1 MSKSKWSKHDAK
13 ITELIQEY
21 ESNSEIAK
29 IILNTSLGAKKSKEV
44 DLLRTYVK
52 RFRNRQNNSN
62 FETETE
68 TKGYEPKG
76 KIFTAVASDGK
87 IMDIST
93 YCKFWGL
100 DFDKVR
106 SFKLVT
112 HTGIPFYN
120 IAFYES
126 EIEKE
131 NFEEIKT
138 ILESEIKKAI
148 QYNTRHTESNE
159 IINSVIAD
167 IHAGAYIDGLIKT
180 KDYSI
185 PILVDY
191 LEQIAYKLNRQNAKE
206 VNVLILGDLIESFT
220 GLNHKNSWKGLQ
232 KGMIGA
238 EVIKFTAKILH
249 EKLFS
254 KVNNLGKIKIVAGN
268 HDRLTS
274 DKTEDVDGGAADLI
288 AYALE
293 LMGYDVEF
301 NSLVVV
307 TEIDGIN
314 YILLHGDKG
323 ISKKTT
329 EQICWMYGKQGVFNV
344 ILEGHLHSYIQKL
357 SVSQRNAYKTLKD
370 DTTDTMR
377 MHCRSLFTG
386 NSFSEHLGY
395 TSNAGF
401 TIIRNNGKGLPDI
414 EHKLL

>member
-1 MSKSKWSKHDAK
+1 MSKSKWSKFDNE
-13 ITELIQEY
+13 INELIQSIDNNTKVAQMLLKTS
-21 ESNSEIAK
+21 ESAK
-29 IILNTSLGAKKSKEV
+29 ESDKV

-52 RFRNRQNNSN
+52 RFRNRNSDFK
-62 FETETE
+62 FETETK
-68 TKGYEPKG
+68 TNDYKPKQT
-76 KIFTAVASDGK
+76 IFTAVSPNGG
-87 IMDIST
+87 IMNIET
-93 YCKFWGL
+93 YCKHYGL

-106 SFKLVT
+106 SFKLVS

-120 IAFYES
+120 IAFYET

-131 NFEEIKT
+131 NFEEIKY

-148 QYNTRHTESNE
+148 QYNTRHTKSNE

-191 LEQIAYKLNRQNAKE
+191 LEQIAYKLNNQNAKE

-370 DTTDTMR
+370 DSTDTMR